1 MGLFA
6 ICGHVHF
13 PSVSEVDGIV
23 YCNDGEWV
31 ENCTAL
37 VQDFDGNLSLVSHKL
52 EFAALLEAG
61 A

>member
-52 EFAALLEAG
+52 
-61 A
+61 